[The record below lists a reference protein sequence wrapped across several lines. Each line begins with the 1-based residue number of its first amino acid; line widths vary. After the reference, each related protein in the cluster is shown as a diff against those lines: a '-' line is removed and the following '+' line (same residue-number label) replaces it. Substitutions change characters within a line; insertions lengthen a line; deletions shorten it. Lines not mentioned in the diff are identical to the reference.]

1 MTPTEYLNK
10 VLVTGSKIDSLDY
23 IKLGIMEESG
33 EIAGKIKRLYR
44 GDYSEE
50 VFKGQIAKELGD
62 LTWYLTLYAY
72 KQGQP
77 IAHYRLPR
85 QHNMMDSF
93 YNIEILK
100 IHLLK
105 SSNSKQQTVII
116 NTMIGSVIDLAN
128 NCGYSMDQITDMNIN
143 KTLGR
148 LQRNKIRGVGD
159 ER

>member
-1 MTPTEYLNK
+1 MIPTEYLNK
-10 VLVTGSKIDSLDY
+10 VLVTGNKIDSLDY

-50 VFKGQIAKELGD
+50 VFKNQMAKELGD
-62 LTWYLTLYAY
+62 LSWYLTLYAY

-77 IAHYRLPR
+77 ITHYRPPR
-85 QHNMMDSF
+85 QHNMMDSL
-93 YNIEILK
+93 YNIQILK
-100 IHLLK
+100 THLLK
-105 SSNSKQQTVII
+105 SSNPKQQTMII

-143 KTLGR
+143 KTLDR